1 MGVGTAATIN
11 MEKIFP
17 DIEVNIE
24 VNECVSSDKETFSMA
39 VLAPVLKIYD
49 LYGYI
54 IGCKNVNVQNS
65 EH

>member
-1 MGVGTAATIN
+1 
-11 MEKIFP
+11 
-17 DIEVNIE
+17 
-24 VNECVSSDKETFSMA
+24 

-65 EH
+65 EHWFESTSWSPVMRYWLAMQFKQTKVCMKTKH